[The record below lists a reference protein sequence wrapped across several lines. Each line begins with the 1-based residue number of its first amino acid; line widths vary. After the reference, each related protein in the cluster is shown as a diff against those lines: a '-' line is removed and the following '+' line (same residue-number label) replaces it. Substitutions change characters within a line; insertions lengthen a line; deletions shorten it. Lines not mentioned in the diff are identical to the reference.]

1 MAKTVTL
8 GLMSGT
14 SLDGVDAVAVDF
26 SGVGPRLIGHHHI
39 EFPKPLKE
47 KLLALC
53 QPGGNE
59 IDRMGDAS
67 VELGKFYVYCINEL
81 LDVAD
86 IGRKDVA
93 AVGIHG
99 QTIRHRPEQGWT
111 LQLNN
116 PALVAEL
123 SGLDVVSDFRSRDIA
138 AGGEGAPLVPAFHR
152 QVFMGEVARSVVNI
166 GGIANVTFLPPRRG
180 YGKIIGF
187 DCGPGNILL
196 DAWCRKHIAR
206 PYDTNG
212 AWGATGRVH
221 DDLLAKLLSDPYF
234 DRQPPKST
242 GREHFNLEW
251 LESQLAEFGTLEPA
265 DVQATL
271 VMLTARTITDAIKK
285 FAGRTEEI
293 YLCGGGALN
302 GALAQCIRECAGDT
316 IYVRST
322 SALGVD
328 PMHVEAMAFAWL
340 AWAFL
345 QKKPGNLP
353 EVTNASGARLLG
365 ALYPH

>member
-1 MAKTVTL
+1 MHCV
-8 GLMSGT
+8 
-14 SLDGVDAVAVDF
+14 
-26 SGVGPRLIGHHHI
+26 
-39 EFPKPLKE
+39 
-47 KLLALC
+47 
-53 QPGGNE
+53 
-59 IDRMGDAS
+59 
-67 VELGKFYVYCINEL
+67 NEL

-123 SGLDVVSDFRSRDIA
+123 SGLDVISDFRSRDIA

-152 QVFMGEVARSVVNI
+152 PVFMGEVARSVVNI

-221 DDLLAKLLSDPYF
+221 EELLAKLLSDPYF
-234 DRQPPKST
+234 ERQPPKST
-242 GREHFNLEW
+242 GREHFNLDW
-251 LESQLAEFGTLEPA
+251 LESQLTEFGTLEPA

-302 GALAQCIRECAGDT
+302 GALAQCIRECAGEA

>member
-1 MAKTVTL
+1 M
-8 GLMSGT
+8 
-14 SLDGVDAVAVDF
+14 
-26 SGVGPRLIGHHHI
+26 
-39 EFPKPLKE
+39 
-47 KLLALC
+47 
-53 QPGGNE
+53 
-59 IDRMGDAS
+59 
-67 VELGKFYVYCINEL
+67 
-81 LDVAD
+81 
-86 IGRKDVA
+86 
-93 AVGIHG
+93 
-99 QTIRHRPEQGWT
+99 
-111 LQLNN
+111 
-116 PALVAEL
+116 
-123 SGLDVVSDFRSRDIA
+123 
-138 AGGEGAPLVPAFHR
+138 
-152 QVFMGEVARSVVNI
+152 
-166 GGIANVTFLPPRRG
+166 
-180 YGKIIGF
+180 
-187 DCGPGNILL
+187 
-196 DAWCRKHIAR
+196 
-206 PYDTNG
+206 
-212 AWGATGRVH
+212 H

-345 QKKPGNLP
+345 RRSSARRALSALITRPIQLIEDQRPDGNEISLRSF
-353 EVTNASGARLLG
+353 VLCRI
-365 ALYPH
+365 AL

>member
-1 MAKTVTL
+1 MHV
-8 GLMSGT
+8 
-14 SLDGVDAVAVDF
+14 
-26 SGVGPRLIGHHHI
+26 
-39 EFPKPLKE
+39 
-47 KLLALC
+47 
-53 QPGGNE
+53 
-59 IDRMGDAS
+59 
-67 VELGKFYVYCINEL
+67 
-81 LDVAD
+81 
-86 IGRKDVA
+86 
-93 AVGIHG
+93 
-99 QTIRHRPEQGWT
+99 
-111 LQLNN
+111 
-116 PALVAEL
+116 
-123 SGLDVVSDFRSRDIA
+123 
-138 AGGEGAPLVPAFHR
+138 
-152 QVFMGEVARSVVNI
+152 
-166 GGIANVTFLPPRRG
+166 
-180 YGKIIGF
+180 
-187 DCGPGNILL
+187 
-196 DAWCRKHIAR
+196 
-206 PYDTNG
+206 
-212 AWGATGRVH
+212 
-221 DDLLAKLLSDPYF
+221 DLLAKLLSDPYF

-251 LESQLAEFGTLEPA
+251 LESQLAEFGTLE
-265 DVQATL
+265 L

-345 QKKPGNLP
+345 QMKPGNLP

>member
-1 MAKTVTL
+1 MQKTITL

-14 SLDGVDAVAVDF
+14 SLDGVDSVAVDF
-26 SGVGPRLIGHHHI
+26 SGNTPRLVGHHHTA
-39 EFPKPLKE
+39 FPVDLKH
-47 KLLALC
+47 KLFTLC
-53 QPGGNE
+53 QPGDNE
-59 IDRMGDAS
+59 IDEMGRTS
-67 VELGKFYVYCINEL
+67 VELGRFYVKAIDEL
-81 LDVAD
+81 LDFAD

-99 QTIRHRPEQGWT
+99 QTIRHRPEEGWT

-123 SGLDVVSDFRSRDIA
+123 SGLDVISDFRSRDLA

-166 GGIANVTFLPPRRG
+166 GGIANITFLPARKS
-180 YGKIIGF
+180 YGKIVGF

-196 DAWCRKHIAR
+196 DAWCRRHLQRDFDA
-206 PYDTNG
+206 NG
-212 AWGATGRVH
+212 AWGSTGHVQEA
-221 DDLLAKLLSDPYF
+221 LLERLLSDAYF
-234 DRQPPKST
+234 DREPPKST
-242 GREHFNLEW
+242 GREHFNMQW
-251 LESQLAEFGTLEPA
+251 LESKLQGEQPV

-271 VMLTARTITDAIKK
+271 MMLTARTITDAVKR
-285 FAGRTEEI
+285 FAHQTQEI

-302 GALAQCIRECAGDT
+302 GALAQMIRQEAGDEM
-316 IYVRST
+316 YVRST
-322 SALGVD
+322 SVLGVD

-345 QKKPGNLP
+345 NRIPGNLP
-353 EVTNASGARLLG
+353 EVTNATGARILG

>member
-1 MAKTVTL
+1 MKTITV

-26 SGVGPRLIGHHHI
+26 AGAAPRLLGHYHS
-39 EFPKPLKE
+39 EFSPELRAR
-47 KLLALC
+47 LLGLC
-53 QPGGNE
+53 SPGPDE
-59 IDRMGDAS
+59 IDTMGNTS
-67 VELGKFYVYCINEL
+67 VELAKLYAETVDEL
-81 LDVAD
+81 LNTAD

-93 AVGIHG
+93 AVGVHG
-99 QTIRHRPEQGWT
+99 QTIRHRPEAGWT

-123 SGLDVVSDFRSRDIA
+123 TGLDVVTDFRSRDMA

-152 QVFMGEVARSVVNI
+152 QVFLGEVARSVVNI
-166 GGIANVTFLPPRRG
+166 GGISNITFLPARRG
-180 YGKIIGF
+180 YGKVTGF

-196 DAWCRKHIAR
+196 DAWCQKHISRAF
-206 PYDTNG
+206 DTNG
-212 AWGATGRVH
+212 AWGATGTVQPELLER
-221 DDLLAKLLSDPYF
+221 LLADPYF
-234 DRQPPKST
+234 DREPPKST

-251 LESQLAEFGTLEPA
+251 LETKLSGEAPV

-271 VMLTARTITDAIKK
+271 MMLTARTITDAVRK
-285 FAGRTEEI
+285 FAGQTEEI

-302 GALAQCIRECAGDT
+302 GALAQMIRAEAGSDV
-316 IYVRST
+316 YVRST
-322 SALGVD
+322 SVLGVD

-345 QKKPGNLP
+345 NRLPGNLP
-353 EVTNASGARLLG
+353 EVTNATGSRILG

>member
-1 MAKTVTL
+1 MQKTITL

-14 SLDGVDAVAVDF
+14 SLDGVDSVAVDF
-26 SGVGPRLIGHHHI
+26 SGSSPRLVGHHHTAFTA
-39 EFPKPLKE
+39 ELKQQ
-47 KLLALC
+47 LFALC
-53 QPGGNE
+53 QPGNNE
-59 IDRMGDAS
+59 IDEMGRTS
-67 VELGKFYVYCINEL
+67 VALGRFYVKAIDEL
-81 LDVAD
+81 LDFAD
-86 IGRKDVA
+86 IARKDVA

-99 QTIRHRPEQGWT
+99 QTIRHRPEEGWT

-123 SGLDVVSDFRSRDIA
+123 SGLDVISDFRSRDLA

-166 GGIANVTFLPPRRG
+166 GGIANITFLPARKS

-196 DAWCRKHIAR
+196 DAWCRRHLQRDFDA
-206 PYDTNG
+206 NG
-212 AWGATGRVH
+212 AWGATGHVQPE
-221 DDLLAKLLSDPYF
+221 LLERLLSDAYF
-234 DRQPPKST
+234 DREPPKST
-242 GREHFNLEW
+242 GREHFNMQW
-251 LESQLAEFGTLEPA
+251 LEEKLQGEEPV

-271 VMLTARTITDAIKK
+271 MMLTARTITDAIKR
-285 FAGRTEEI
+285 FAHHTQEI

-302 GALAQCIRECAGDT
+302 GALAQMIRQEAGDEM
-316 IYVRST
+316 YVRST
-322 SALGVD
+322 SVLGVD

-345 QKKPGNLP
+345 NRVPGNLP
-353 EVTNASGARLLG
+353 EVTNATGSRILG

>member
-1 MAKTVTL
+1 MQQKTITL

-14 SLDGVDAVAVDF
+14 SLDGVDSVAVDF
-26 SGVGPRLIGHHHI
+26 SGGTPRLAGHHHTA
-39 EFPKPLKE
+39 FPVELKRR
-47 KLLALC
+47 LLALC
-53 QPGGNE
+53 APGDNE
-59 IDRMGDAS
+59 RDEMGRTSA
-67 VELGKFYVYCINEL
+67 ELGRFYMQALDEL
-81 LDVAD
+81 LDFAD

-123 SGLDVVSDFRSRDIA
+123 SGLDVVADFRTRDIA

-152 QVFMGEVARSVVNI
+152 QMFMGEVARSVVNI
-166 GGIANVTFLPPRRG
+166 GGIANITFLPARRS
-180 YGKIIGF
+180 YGRIIGF

-196 DAWCRKHIAR
+196 DAWCRRHLQRDFDA
-206 PYDTNG
+206 NG
-212 AWGATGRVH
+212 AWGATGRVN
-221 DDLLAKLLSDPYF
+221 DELLARLMDDPYF
-234 DRQPPKST
+234 DREPPKST
-242 GREHFNLEW
+242 GREHFNTEW
-251 LESQLAEFGTLEPA
+251 LEARLKNEEPV

-271 VMLTARTITDAIKK
+271 MMLTARTITQAIKR
-285 FAGRTEEI
+285 FAHQTQEI

-302 GALAQCIRECAGDT
+302 GALAQMIRQEAGGEM
-316 IYVRST
+316 YVRST
-322 SALGVD
+322 SVLGVD

-345 QKKPGNLP
+345 NRIPGNLP
-353 EVTNASGARLLG
+353 EVTNATGARVLG

>member
-1 MAKTVTL
+1 MQKTITL

-14 SLDGVDAVAVDF
+14 SLDGVDSVAVDF
-26 SGVGPRLIGHHHI
+26 SGSTPRLLGHHHTA
-39 EFPKPLKE
+39 FPSELKQKLYCLCKP
-47 KLLALC
+47 
-53 QPGGNE
+53 GDNE
-59 IDRMGDAS
+59 IDEMGRTS
-67 VELGKFYVYCINEL
+67 GELGRFYVQAIDEL
-81 LDVAD
+81 LDFAD

-99 QTIRHRPEQGWT
+99 QTIRHRPEEGWT

-123 SGLDVVSDFRSRDIA
+123 SGLDVVSDFRARDLA

-166 GGIANVTFLPPRRG
+166 GGIANITFLPARRS

-196 DAWCRKHIAR
+196 ER
-206 PYDTNG
+206 
-212 AWGATGRVH
+212 
-221 DDLLAKLLSDPYF
+221 LLEDPYF
-234 DRQPPKST
+234 DREPPKST
-242 GREHFNLEW
+242 GREHFNIEW
-251 LESQLAEFGTLEPA
+251 LEEKLSGQEPV

-271 VMLTARTITDAIKK
+271 MMLTARTITDAVKR
-285 FAGRTEEI
+285 FARQTQEI

-302 GALAQCIRECAGDT
+302 GALAQMIRREAGDAM
-316 IYVRST
+316 YVRST
-322 SALGVD
+322 SVLGVD

-345 QKKPGNLP
+345 NRIPGNLP
-353 EVTNASGARLLG
+353 EVTNATGARILG

>member
-1 MAKTVTL
+1 
-8 GLMSGT
+8 
-14 SLDGVDAVAVDF
+14 
-26 SGVGPRLIGHHHI
+26 
-39 EFPKPLKE
+39 
-47 KLLALC
+47 
-53 QPGGNE
+53 
-59 IDRMGDAS
+59 
-67 VELGKFYVYCINEL
+67 
-81 LDVAD
+81 
-86 IGRKDVA
+86 
-93 AVGIHG
+93 
-99 QTIRHRPEQGWT
+99 
-111 LQLNN
+111 
-116 PALVAEL
+116 
-123 SGLDVVSDFRSRDIA
+123 
-138 AGGEGAPLVPAFHR
+138 
-152 QVFMGEVARSVVNI
+152 MGEVARSVVNI
-166 GGIANVTFLPPRRG
+166 GGIANITFLPARRS

-353 EVTNASGARLLG
+353 EVTNATGARLLG